1 MTIVV
6 ATTLGIASYWAQQ
19 AADER
24 YVGATIDAKQVL
36 LDQLVARHV
45 SEMASATRALT
56 RDSVT
61 IKALR
66 RGDVAVLQEQLNTTH
81 NLFANDG
88 TLDRV
93 QLFDLRGNYLASV
106 PQRFKG
112 VTQKQLV
119 IEAAEGKMISGLSRD
134 DDNAHQAVLAFP
146 LYARGKIKGVAVYS
160 RDMQRIIDDFQSG
173 SGANVF
179 VFSDNAQP
187 DYLATDNKIDVSLPS
202 ITTADEGVLD
212 VVREGGSYLAVS
224 AIPIRTF
231 DQRHIGYL
239 VTAEDQT
246 ETYQIQAVAK
256 YMSAAVLILVLVGA
270 AIGLFWYVRRAFQPI
285 NQVIGVMTSVAAGDL
300 GCRIPARSNDDETG
314 RLIDALG
321 GMTERLHNL
330 LADITTSAEKLG
342 TASGELHLTTEENR
356 EGISRQSEETDQVA
370 TAVNEMTTNVQE
382 VSNSAMEA
390 AKATALANENAT
402 DGHTTVQQTI
412 QAINNL
418 ATEIEHAG
426 AVIETLRSESENVG
440 TVLDVINTIAEQTNL
455 LALNAAIE
463 AARAGEQGRG
473 FAVVADEVRTLAGRT
488 QASTEEIK
496 AMISRLQKGAH
507 EAVDVISSSRS
518 NSKATVEQAAQAG
531 KALAAITDS
540 VTRSNELNSLI
551 AKAADEQHTVAEMIN
566 SSVVGIAQ
574 QAEEARERMHRN
586 AQSCKAMADLSDK
599 LGSLVHRFSL

>member
-1 MTIVV
+1 
-6 ATTLGIASYWAQQ
+6 
-19 AADER
+19 
-24 YVGATIDAKQVL
+24 
-36 LDQLVARHV
+36 
-45 SEMASATRALT
+45 MASATRALT

-390 AKATALANENAT
+390 AKATTLANENAT